1 MKHKLLNKLLFL
13 LLCILGGASS
23 AWADKTI
30 TLDYSSFGLTTS
42 YAEKT
47 ATVSGFG
54 FTVNQGY
61 KGSENCIQMNSS
73 KGSGILYNTSAIPG
87 LKSIKVNVSSGNKT
101 YTITTGTSEKPTA
114 NTQTGTTGGTYNA
127 ASGDT
132 FFQLKV
138 SGASYFSSI
147 VITYD
152 DATCATPTFSPA
164 AGTYGSTQ
172 NVEISTKT
180 ESATIHYTTNG
191 DTPTSSSTTYSS
203 AITVSESMTIKAI
216 AVKDGMNNSDVA
228 TATFTIATPCATPT
242 FSVAAG
248 TYTSDQS
255 VSLSCATADATIYY
269 TTNGDTPTSSST
281 AYSSAIT
288 VNKSMTIKAIAVK
301 DGMANSDVASA
312 IYTINKPINDET
324 FTFSTMGYSNGAA
337 VTTIDGE
344 ACTLTFAKATG
355 SNDPTYY
362 DTGTGVRMYNNN
374 TLTISSATKTIQS
387 IEFTFDG
394 SYTTLALVGGQPGS
408 LSDASASKRT
418 WTGSANSVQ
427 FTTTTINRIQ
437 VIKVTYDNRT
447 ESNLTKTGD
456 VTLDFKDGNTDA
468 DLTDYFTSSS
478 TGAYTYTVTDETI
491 IENDD
496 ELISALKVG
505 TTTVTVSQAADATY
519 RAGEITI
526 NVTVNDSR
534 TPCVTSLDLAS
545 AKVIL
550 KDAAG
555 DLSATATKDGDFTG
569 TINYTYASA
578 DEGIFY
584 IDGTEY
590 LGAGVGATTVTVTA
604 TPTGGNA
611 ASYSP
616 VSAVV
621 PVTVNGT
628 NSISLN
634 LTSKSVVSGADAF
647 VIEATVPTENYNGT
661 VTASSSNTNVATVSV
676 DGTTVTV
683 TPEAVGTATIT
694 VTAGTDTYYLATAS
708 ENCGVTV
715 TAPEGSDEAPSSE
728 VTYTFDFTDNTNWN
742 FPTNAKTGEN
752 TYTYDGKTI
761 TLNTPDEKNGYKY
774 NTSTS
779 ALLIGKSGATLTLP
793 AFDKPITK
801 ISTIAVS
808 GASGRVTQNIYV
820 GSTEVSAETTDATK
834 NHNYAINPEYQAAGT
849 IYTFKVT
856 NDNNT
861 QLSQLTVHMYQAP
874 TETVTLNKYGYA
886 TYCSVNPMDFS
897 STEGYTAWRIS
908 NIDADGTITFN
919 KITEAIKGGQGV
931 LLFNKDADGEN
942 TSNVT
947 VNFADGSTE
956 FTSSENKLIG
966 TTALTYVDAET
977 VYGLSNNKFVKNS
990 AAGNIPAGKAYL
1002 DASSIPAGVKAF
1014 TFVFE
1019 DEADGIVETRQATR
1033 EEVEAIFNLAGQR
1046 IQKMQKGINI
1056 VNGKKILK

>member
-61 KGSENCIQMNSS
+61 KGSGNCIQMNSS

-312 IYTINKPINDET
+312 TYTINKPINDET

-355 SNDPTYY
+355 TNDPTYY
-362 DTGTGVRMYNNN
+362 DAGTGVRMYNKN

-387 IEFTFDG
+387 IEFTFASD
-394 SYTTLALVGGQPGS
+394 YETLSLVSGQPGS
-408 LSDASASKRT
+408 LSDASESKRT

-427 FTTTTINRIQ
+427 FTTTTTNRIQ

-491 IENDD
+491 IENAD

-676 DGTTVTV
+676 EGTTVTV
-683 TPEAVGTATIT
+683 TPVAVGTATIT
-694 VTAGTDTYYLATAS
+694 VTAGTGTYYLSTAS
-708 ENCGVTV
+708 ENCSVTV
-715 TAPEGSDEAPSSE
+715 TAPEGSDEAPNGVLFNEEFSKCDG
-728 VTYTFDFTDNTNWN
+728 TGGNKTGAFTNGNQNTSVSGKTDEEYSTI
-742 FPTNAKTGEN
+742 TNAYYANQCARLGTGSGYGVLTTTVSITGSATLTFSGAGWSGSDTN
-752 TYTYDGKTI
+752 TIAVTAT
-761 TLNTPDEKNGYKY
+761 
-774 NTSTS
+774 
-779 ALLIGKSGATLTLP
+779 GATLTGDTNVTLTN
-793 AFDKPITK
+793 AVWNNYSIDITNATG
-801 ISTIAVS
+801 SVTITFTEKRGFLDDIVITQDPS
-808 GASGRVTQNIYV
+808 AS
-820 GSTEVSAETTDATK
+820 
-834 NHNYAINPEYQAAGT
+834 
-849 IYTFKVT
+849 
-856 NDNNT
+856 
-861 QLSQLTVHMYQAP
+861 
-874 TETVTLNKYGYA
+874 VTLNASGYA

-931 LLFNKDADGEN
+931 LLFNKDADGVN

-947 VNFADGSTE
+947 VNFADGSTV
-956 FTSSENKLIG
+956 FTDEENKLKG
-966 TTALTYVDAET
+966 TTAPTYVDAET
-977 VYGLSNNKFVKNS
+977 VYGLYNNKFVKNS

-1002 DASSIPAGVKAF
+1002 EASSIPTEVKAF

-1019 DEADGIVETRQATR
+1019 DEADGIAETRQATR